1 MESHTYLHD
10 LICNTL
16 LYAVLGRYL
25 VIRYHNP
32 ILIKGTVTSC
42 SPYMI
47 IIPLTCNSHS

>member
-1 MESHTYLHD
+1 MESQTYLHD

-16 LYAVLGRYL
+16 LYVVLGRYL

-42 SPYMI
+42 SPFMI
-47 IIPLTCNSHS
+47 KNPSNM